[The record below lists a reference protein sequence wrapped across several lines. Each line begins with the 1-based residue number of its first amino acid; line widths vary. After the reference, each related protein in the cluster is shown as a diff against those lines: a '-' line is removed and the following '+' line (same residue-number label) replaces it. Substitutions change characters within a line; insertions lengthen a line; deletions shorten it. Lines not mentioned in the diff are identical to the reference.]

1 MTYNTRVF
9 VGLAAILLV
18 AVVFAQP
25 SLGSY
30 GVETYTSTL
39 GLYDMSELDP
49 VLSLGGVL
57 RSNYTNPGFETDK
70 AADGQGLSAVY
81 SGWTKNTGSSG
92 SMTLNPNNSMIYGSD
107 GNVMPAPLLPG
118 QGSNPNAPRSLPS
131 CTPPNGFVIDHS
143 GSQVL
148 ATWKDAFI
156 AQTMHTLTNTSAN
169 WTVANN
175 QTYVMTWEYGTNET
189 IGGASGVTVGLF
201 YNGSSAFLQC
211 NDDTCYDSNHTQG
224 GYGNV
229 NGYMYQYAWSF
240 ASNLC
245 TKNYVGQSMTIR
257 LGGGTT
263 GGTGYNYFD
272 NIHLYGP
279 VPEPS
284 TAALL
289 VTGAL
294 GMLAYAWRR
303 KRRK

>member
-9 VGLAAILLV
+9 VGLAAIVLM

-25 SLGSY
+25 SVASQPT
-30 GVETYTSTL
+30 ETYTSVS
-39 GLYDMSELDP
+39 GLYDMTQ
-49 VLSLGGVL
+49 LSPYDGLGMTSML
-57 RSNYTNPGFETDK
+57 TNPGFEANVVSTG
-70 AADGQGLSAVY
+70 DGTGLLETYAGWSHN
-81 SGWTKNTGSSG
+81 SGSTGSYTWNPSG
-92 SMTLNPNNSMIYGSD
+92 TNLYGAT
-107 GNVMPAPLLPG
+107 GNVMPAPYFPG
-118 QGSNPNAPRSLPS
+118 TTSTTTPYNTASA
-131 CTPPNGFVIDHS
+131 TPPHGFTVDSS

-156 AQTMHTLTNTSAN
+156 AQTVHSFANTASNYTTTAH
-169 WTVANN
+169 
-175 QTYVMTWEYGTNET
+175 QTYVMTWEYGCPTT
-189 IGGASGVTVGLF
+189 IGSASGVSVGIF
-201 YNGSSAFLQC
+201 YSGSSNFFLC
-211 NDDTCYDSNHTQG
+211 NDDTCYDNGHTDG
-224 GYGNV
+224 GYGQQT
-229 NGYMYQYAWSF
+229 GFMYQYAWSF
-240 ASNLC
+240 ATDSC
-245 TKNYVGQSMTIR
+245 TKNFVGKTLTIR

-284 TAALL
+284 TVALL